1 MIIIDYCIF
10 AAYMVAM
17 LGVGFYFYRKNK
29 STEDYYVGG
38 RSITSSHIGLSI
50 AATDVGGGF
59 SIGLGGLGY
68 LMGLSGSWLL
78 FTGLLG
84 AWLSAVF
91 IIPRI
96 KKLDMQHGFLTYPE
110 FLKFRYN
117 GSVAMVAAIISGVG
131 YIGFTSG
138 QILAGAKL
146 MAGSIITRPLMG
158 VSALT
163 ASIYIIG
170 IIIVGY
176 TVLGGLKA
184 VIYTDTIQW
193 IIMILGLILFAI
205 PFAVH
210 EAGGM
215 GTLIDLLPASHLSL
229 SNISPIQFLNWLIT
243 IVPIWLVAMTLYQ
256 RVYACRSVKEA
267 KKAWFIAGAFE
278 YPVMAFTGAFLGMV
292 SSVLIPGVEA
302 EMGIPI
308 LLREVLPAGITG
320 IVIASYFSAI
330 MSTADSCIIA
340 SSGNF
345 VNDLIEP
352 RLKNKS
358 TASLIRL
365 SQFATMIIGIV
376 AILLAGYFT
385 TVLNAILYAYQF
397 MVSGLFIPTL
407 AAFFWKRASS
417 TAALWAMISG
427 GFLTMFLI
435 IAKIDLPAGIDATL
449 FGMLVSAS
457 VLYLVSIM
465 QTSSKN

>member
-1 MIIIDYCIF
+1 MTIIDYCIF
-10 AAYMVAM
+10 AVYMSAI
-17 LGVGFYFYRKNK
+17 LGVGFYFFKKNK

-38 RSITSSHIGLSI
+38 RSISPAHIGLSI

-96 KKLDMQHGFLTYPE
+96 KVLDMREGFLTYPE

-117 GSVAMVAAIISGVG
+117 GKVAAVAAVISGIG
-131 YIGFTSG
+131 YVGFTSG

-146 MAGSIITRPLMG
+146 MSGSIITKPVLG
-158 VSALT
+158 IDALT

-184 VIYTDTIQW
+184 VIYTDTVQW
-193 IIMILGLILFAI
+193 IVLILGLLLFAI
-205 PFAVH
+205 PFAVY
-210 EAGGM
+210 EAGGL
-215 GTLIDLLPASHLSL
+215 GSLIAKLPADHLSL
-229 SNISPIQFLNWLIT
+229 TNISGVQFLNWLIT

-256 RVYACRSVKEA
+256 RVFACRSVKEA

-278 YPVMAFTGAFLGMV
+278 YPVMAFTGAFLGMI

-302 EMGIPI
+302 EMGVPI
-308 LLREVLPAGITG
+308 LLREVLPVGVTG

-345 VNDLIEP
+345 VNDLITP
-352 RLKNKS
+352 RLGKK
-358 TASLIRL
+358 
-365 SQFATMIIGIV
+365 
-376 AILLAGYFT
+376 
-385 TVLNAILYAYQF
+385 
-397 MVSGLFIPTL
+397 P
-407 AAFFWKRASS
+407 AA
-417 TAALWAMISG
+417 
-427 GFLTMFLI
+427 
-435 IAKIDLPAGIDATL
+435 
-449 FGMLVSAS
+449 
-457 VLYLVSIM
+457 
-465 QTSSKN
+465 N